1 MSQIS
6 ILIFNLHINFHAKR
20 FSSNNFTAEF
30 QFNFFDDIGFF
41 EAIFLKPLLI
51 DNADPDYFYRSSL
64 KNESSKRKKKKR
76 RESNQVSSENKN
88 TNKTIDLSIGCLRW
102 KIVCTLIE
110 ILG

>member
-6 ILIFNLHINFHAKR
+6 ILQYFNLHINFHAKR

-64 KNESSKRKKKKR
+64 KNESSKREKKKKKR
-76 RESNQVSSENKN
+76 IESSVK
-88 TNKTIDLSIGCLRW
+88 
-102 KIVCTLIE
+102 
-110 ILG
+110 